1 MTLKIK
7 GFITF
12 AVVIVLSIS
21 LSIGAHL
28 VFEPI
33 RQERADRVTL
43 EILETYFSEVTRFES
58 NPLETI
64 EGVEVTRSLRALK
77 ADEPLGY
84 LYEAN
89 ITNEFGNMRVRI
101 AVDVKDI
108 IQSVEF
114 VELNQT
120 LYQSQTRNML
130 NTYLLTK
137 LETDIFDGAAGAT
150 SISRNDLSRLMRI
163 LGRHHD
169 QSDKF
174 DFVLPYVAYYGPDY
188 VVSNTEYLTV
198 SDATIIVETISGQGV
213 VYTITKSGIYQTGS
227 IEEKSITL
235 VLALDSNN
243 EIIGIDLPVE
253 GYNHTKGNFM
263 SSVIRFV
270 ESFIGTNLADITDG
284 NTGASGDGE
293 AHNSRNLIE
302 AMILIVQS
310 IQIQAAPEPLAYAAF
325 FGDAYA
331 VESTT
336 NLNESDAVIVVE
348 RIKDL
353 GYVYTITKS
362 GLYRTDRTDER
373 SITMVVALDDA
384 GKILGVLLPEDLYNH
399 TAGGFYTNALTFA
412 QGYVD
417 MNLADLTD
425 GNAGAS
431 ESGQA
436 YNSKV
441 LIEDMMLIVQSVHTI
456 TPPELRPYA
465 EFFGDA
471 YEIEFTLNQTD
482 SDASIIIEGIKDQGY
497 VYTITKSGLYRPTR
511 EDLRAMTLVVIMD
524 TNHIIKGVRLPEDLY
539 EHSGGGYYQD
549 ALAYALGF
557 IDTSINDLID
567 GTSGSTDVGTA
578 FTSRSLIEDMMLII
592 QNVHATTLESTK
604 YIAFFGVGYEI
615 ESTTNETISDATIV
629 IESIKD
635 QGFVYT
641 ITKSGLFRANNTEQ
655 RAITMII
662 ILDNAGK
669 ILSIELPED
678 LYFHTKG
685 SYYPQVVTFV
695 AGYVD
700 TNLADVVDGQAG
712 ATESGVAFNS
722 KTLVENMM
730 LIVQGVH
737 AA

>member
-43 EILETYFSEVTRFES
+43 EVLESYFSEVTRFES
-58 NPLETI
+58 NALETI
-64 EGVEVTRSLRALK
+64 EGVEITRSLRALN

-89 ITNEFGNMRVRI
+89 ITNEFGNMRIRI
-101 AVDVKDI
+101 SVDVKDI

-120 LYQSQTRNML
+120 LYQDQTRNML
-130 NTYLLTK
+130 NTYVLTK

-150 SISRNDLSRLMRI
+150 SISRNDVSRLMRI

-174 DFVLPYVAYYGPDY
+174 EFVLPYVAYYGPDY
-188 VVSNTEYLTV
+188 VVSETQNLNQN
-198 SDATIIVETISGQGV
+198 DATIVVETISGQGV
-213 VYTITKSGIYQTGS
+213 VYTITKSGVYQTGS
-227 IEEKSITL
+227 IEAKSITL

-263 SSVIRFV
+263 RSAITFA
-270 ESFIGTNLADITDG
+270 ESFIGTNLADATDG
-284 NTGASGDGE
+284 STGASGDGE

-302 AMILIVQS
+302 DMILIIQS
-310 IQIQAAPEPLAYAAF
+310 IQIGTAPEVLPYVAF
-325 FGDAYA
+325 FGEAYV
-331 VESTT
+331 VETT
-336 NLNESDAVIVVE
+336 ENLNESDATIVVE

-373 SITMVVALDDA
+373 SITMVVALDDT

-399 TAGGFYTNALTFA
+399 TAGNFYTNALTFA

-417 MNLADLTD
+417 MNLADVTD

-436 YNSKV
+436 YNSKT
-441 LIEDMMLIVQSVHTI
+441 LIEDMMLIIQNVHTI
-456 TPPELRPYA
+456 TPPESLPYA

-471 YEIEFTLNQTD
+471 YEIEFTLNETD
-482 SDASIIIEGIKDQGY
+482 TDASIIIEGIKDQGY

-511 EDLRAMTLVVIMD
+511 EDLRSMTLVVVIDM
-524 TNHIIKGVRLPEDLY
+524 NNIIKGVRLPEDLY

-557 IDTSINDLID
+557 VDTDINDLID

-592 QNVHATTLESTK
+592 QNVHATTLEDTK
-604 YIAFFGVGYEI
+604 YIAHFGVGYEV
-615 ESTTNETISDATIV
+615 ESTQNQTISNAELV
-629 IESIKD
+629 IENIKD

-641 ITKSGLFRANNTEQ
+641 ITKSGLYRTDRTEE
-655 RAITMII
+655 RSITMVVV
-662 ILDNAGK
+662 LDVTGK
-669 ILSIELPED
+669 IIAVLLPETS
-678 LYFHTKG
+678 YNHSKG
-685 SYYPQVVTFV
+685 SFYTNALTFV
-695 AGYVD
+695 SGYVD
-700 TNLADVVDGQAG
+700 MNLADVTDGNAGVSESGQAY
-712 ATESGVAFNS
+712 NS
-722 KTLVENMM
+722 KTLIEDMM

-737 AA
+737 SA